1 MKFTKRKEL
10 QYHAKEI
17 HGNIDFDAY
26 KENNTNLPMAVSNN
40 MKINDKSV
48 CDICNTEQEC
58 LQTLKEHMNQKHL
71 DGKKKCCYYCEHK
84 STQWTYLRLE
94 SIEDLNFSF
103 HIQAKV
109 KLKYNF
115 DD

>member
-26 KENNTNLPMAVSNN
+26 KENSTNLVLAVGNS

-58 LQTLKEHMNQKHL
+58 LQTLKEHMNQKHS
-71 DGKKKCCYYCEHK
+71 DGKKKCCHYCEHK
-84 STQWTYLRLE
+84 TTAWHYLRLE
-94 SIEDLNFSF
+94 FIEYLYFSL
-103 HIQAKV
+103 HIQTKV
-109 KLKYNF
+109 QI
-115 DD
+115 